1 MSDLEKV
8 ELSRYQREI
17 VADLQHMVDK
27 YCRIMGWDIPE
38 LDEAEARKL
47 LFSALKAAL
56 AEVESNQ

>member
-17 VADLQHMVDK
+17 VSDLQHMVDK